1 MVASDANQSGGD
13 PARRAGA
20 NSGGVSPTARAAIRL
35 RRRRRANRSVAQ
47 ASGWRGWRL
56 ALAVVAVV
64 SALLVGAAALTV
76 YLVYVSYAEDL
87 EPPEAIEPSQRQL
100 GSSRIYDRDGVAG
113 TLLFEFAHPLLGLR
127 DPVRLHRVSQHM
139 IDATVATE
147 DASFWTNRGI
157 NERGLLRAAWEN
169 FGVGSS
175 EFLGGSGGSSIT
187 QQLVKNVLI
196 PFEERSGRTWN
207 RVQGKIKETI
217 LAVELTQEYGK
228 EQILEW
234 YLNTIYYGNLAYGI
248 GAASQR
254 YFGKSPAELT
264 LAEAALLAGLPQAP
278 SEYNPLENYWAAKR
292 RQAVVL
298 DLMARH
304 GYIDREQAEAAKAEQ
319 LEFDTAAF
327 EIEAPH
333 FVLYVRAQ
341 VEALCEAGRFE
352 PPLGAGGCSALMDN
366 GGLRIT
372 TTLDFALQ
380 AQAERVLRAAIAD
393 FEEETDAHNGAI
405 VAIEPQTGQIRVMV
419 GSRDF
424 FEESIDGQV
433 NLATALHSPG
443 SSIKPLTYLAAFE
456 LEPRIWHPATI
467 LWDVPTV
474 WVESDGAVFEPT
486 NYDGRFRGPVTVRSA
501 LANSMNVPAFKTAA
515 ELGTPYLLDTL
526 HRVGISTMHEAT
538 NYGPSLTLGGGE
550 VSLLDMTYAYAVLGA
565 GGVMAGHPTLLDLPD
580 GHRALDPVAVLAI
593 HDSDGNMLYEW
604 TEPERRAV
612 ARPGQVYQITD
623 ILSDN
628 DARALLYGTQS
639 NLVLDRPVAAK
650 TGTAGDPGIDDVRR
664 DYWTMGYTPQLA
676 VGVWVGNADE
686 SPMRGGSSASTA
698 GLVWRNVMIAAHRS
712 LPVREFVEPQGMER
726 RRVYAP
732 QIEPLRMEPG
742 SVLALRDPC
751 DRIVTELFVSARVA
765 PSLDNGICYQV
776 GIDRR
781 THQRATVRTP
791 RAFVERG
798 VWLEPPMIER
808 NGARVLQPAVVHW
821 LEQQRVVFLRPGAA
835 SESHTPLRIDAPL
848 DGATVQRGEMLITG
862 RVHSGDLISWK
873 LTAYHPDAPAPI
885 LLAESNEP
893 ASGGVL
899 ARWDTANAPGGVYVL
914 RLELVDGWLGL
925 IEHEIFVRL
934 PDVAL
939 EVELAADEAASEV
952 ESNSIAEQSGSAP

>member
-1 MVASDANQSGGD
+1 M
-13 PARRAGA
+13 AR
-20 NSGGVSPTARAAIRL
+20 
-35 RRRRRANRSVAQ
+35 

-56 ALAVVAVV
+56 GLAVLAVA
-64 SALLVGAAALTV
+64 SALLIGAAALTLYCV
-76 YLVYVSYAEDL
+76 YTSYAEDL
-87 EPPEAIEPSQRQL
+87 EPPEAIEPSQRLL
-100 GSSRIYDRDGVAG
+100 GSSRIYDRGGETG

-127 DPVRLHRVSQHM
+127 DPVRLHRVSQYM

-147 DASFWTNRGI
+147 DASFWDNRGI

-196 PFEERSGRTWN
+196 PVDERSGRTWN

-234 YLNTIYYGNLAYGI
+234 YLNTIYYGNLSYGI

-254 YFGKSPAELT
+254 YFGKSPSELT
-264 LAEAALLAGLPQAP
+264 LAESAMLAGLPQAP
-278 SEYNPLENYWAAKR
+278 SVNNPLVNYGGAKQ

-298 DLMARH
+298 DQMVRH
-304 GYIDREQAEAAKAEQ
+304 GYIDREEAEAAKAE
-319 LEFDTAAF
+319 LLKFDTAAF

-333 FVLYVRAQ
+333 FVLYVREQ
-341 VEALCEAGRFE
+341 VESLCEAGRFAA
-352 PPLGAGGCSALMDN
+352 PLGSGGCSALMDN

-372 TTLDFALQ
+372 TSLDHGLQ
-380 AQAERVLRAAIAD
+380 DQAERILRAAVAD
-393 FEEETDAHNGAI
+393 FEDETGAHSGA
-405 VAIEPQTGQIRVMV
+405 VVVIEPQTGQIRVMI

-424 FEESIDGQV
+424 FDESIDGQV

-443 SSIKPLTYLAAFE
+443 SSIKPLTYLAAFQ
-456 LEPRIWHPATI
+456 LEPRLWHPATV

-474 WVESDGAVFEPT
+474 WVEGDGGVFEPT

-515 ELGTPYLLDTL
+515 TLGTTYLLDAL
-526 HRVGISTMHEAT
+526 HGFGITTMPDVS

-550 VSLLDMTYAYAVLGA
+550 VSLLDMTYVYGALAA
-565 GGVMAGHPTLLDLPD
+565 GGVMAGHPTLLDLPE
-580 GHRALDPVAVLAI
+580 GYRALDPVAVLAI
-593 HDSDGNMLYEW
+593 HDSDGNLLYEW

-612 ARPGQVYQITD
+612 AKPGQVHQITD

-628 DARALLYGTQS
+628 EARALLYGAES
-639 NLVLDRPVAAK
+639 NLALDRPAAAK

-686 SPMRGGSSASTA
+686 SPMWGGSSAGTA
-698 GLVWRNVMIAAHRS
+698 GLIWRNVMLAAHRG
-712 LPVREFVEPQGMER
+712 LPAQEFVEPAGMDR

-732 QIEPLRMEPG
+732 QLEPLRMESG
-742 SVLALRDPC
+742 SDLALRDPC

-765 PSLDNGICYQV
+765 PTIDNDICYEL

-781 THQRATVRTP
+781 THQRATTHTP
-791 RAFVERG
+791 RGFVDQG
-798 VWLEPPMIER
+798 VWLEPPTIER
-808 NGARVLQPAVVHW
+808 NGVRVLHPAVAQW
-821 LEQQRVVFLRPGAA
+821 LREQRVIFLQPGAA
-835 SESHTPLRIDAPL
+835 SESYTPLRIDAPR
-848 DGATVQRGEMLITG
+848 DGATVQRGEMLVTG
-862 RVHSGDLISWK
+862 RVDSADLVRWR
-873 LTAYHPDAPAPI
+873 LTAHHPDASEPI
-885 LLAESNEP
+885 LLAESDE
-893 ASGGVL
+893 AARGGVL
-899 ARWDTANAPGGVYVL
+899 ARWNTSEVRGGVYVL

-925 IEHEIFVRL
+925 VEHEIFVRL
-934 PDVAL
+934 PEAIGQPEPAED
-939 EVELAADEAASEV
+939 ELTEEANPEPSEEPAGAA
-952 ESNSIAEQSGSAP
+952 P